1 VEHAHLHTGNRF
13 PGLGLGLGLT
23 RITALF
29 FVQVDKL
36 QKTATEQRAE
46 LTIKQQQADDAM
58 EQIQKSMETAVE
70 RRKEVGKHT
79 LL

>member
-1 VEHAHLHTGNRF
+1 M
-13 PGLGLGLGLT
+13 
-23 RITALF
+23 
-29 FVQVDKL
+29 DKL